1 MKQLKKFLKQ
11 TFIVGVIFSSA
22 AFVFIRLMVY
32 PLPIELGE
40 DGMIFLKTVLT
51 GWLLVMIAKGTF
63 EGLVF
68 ILQYLQM
75 AVESRVEAILN
86 KDAGYS
92 TKNFRR
98 EIKYN
103 NNNLVYNPGDTI
115 IKTAAK
121 LKPEAFARME
131 QVV

>member
-1 MKQLKKFLKQ
+1 MKQVKKFLKQ
-11 TFIVGVIFSSA
+11 TFIVGVLFSSG
-22 AFVFIRLMVY
+22 AFAFLRLMVY

-40 DGMIFLKTVLT
+40 DSMIFLKTVLT
-51 GWLLVMIAKGTF
+51 GWLLVMVGKGAF

-68 ILQYLQM
+68 ILEHLQL

-92 TKNFRR
+92 TRNFRR

-103 NNNLVYNPGDTI
+103 SNYKV
-115 IKTAAK
+115 KTEVLARFE
-121 LKPEAFARME
+121 EA
-131 QVV
+131 V

>member
-1 MKQLKKFLKQ
+1 MKQVKKFLKQ
-11 TFIVGVIFSSA
+11 TFIVGVLFSSG
-22 AFVFIRLMVY
+22 AFAFLRLMVY

-51 GWLLVMIAKGTF
+51 GWMLVMAGKGAF

-68 ILQYLQM
+68 ILEYLQL
-75 AVESRVEAILN
+75 AVEKRVETILN

-92 TKNFRR
+92 TRNYRR

-103 NNNLVYNPGDTI
+103 TTAYNTTT
-115 IKTAAK
+115 KA
-121 LKPEAFARME
+121 KPEVFARLE
-131 QVV
+131 QAV